1 MFRSS
6 HFTRL
11 RVTLGSR
18 KRVDRRWHAGYV
30 CGAFTL
36 IELLVVIAIIA
47 ILAAMLLPA
56 LSASKE
62 RARRVSCLNNLKQMG
77 LGLLLYASDNNE
89 KIPFVEP
96 AWSTLYCLS
105 NPLSLP
111 TETQD
116 VPPSHRVGLGL
127 ISPNYIPNGH
137 IFYCPSFRYGVPG
150 LFTYDDPLYGF
161 RQNFPSNVVFVP
173 YEYTRW
179 VSKEWQPNN
188 TKLTVLGRKAVV
200 YDFFSN
206 GFGQFSHKTGYNVLY
221 GDGSALWFR
230 DRRQAIIRRNIDM
243 PAGLPNAM
251 TVIAAFN
258 EEQSL
263 PQQW

>member
-1 MFRSS
+1 MFRT
-6 HFTRL
+6 HHRGKFC
-11 RVTLGSR
+11 VTLSLYQRSDGRS
-18 KRVDRRWHAGYV
+18 HARSV

-47 ILAAMLLPA
+47 ILAALLLPA
-56 LSASKE
+56 LSTAKE

-77 LGLLLYASDNNE
+77 LGLLLYANDNSE
-89 KIPFVEP
+89 KIPYVEP

-105 NPLSLP
+105 NPSSLP
-111 TETQD
+111 QETQD
-116 VPPSHRVGLGL
+116 VPPSHRVGIGL

-137 IFYCPSFRYGVPG
+137 IFYCPSFRYGIPG
-150 LFTYDDPLYGF
+150 LFTYEDPLYGF
-161 RQNFPSNVVFVP
+161 GQNFPSNTVFVP

-179 VSKEWQPNN
+179 VGKEWQPN
-188 TKLTVLGRKAVV
+188 TARLTVLGRKAVA

-206 GFGQFSHKTGYNVLY
+206 GFGMYSHKTGYNILY
-221 GDGSALWFR
+221 GDWSARWFP
-230 DRRQAIIRRNIDM
+230 DRTKAIIRRNIDM

-263 PQQW
+263 PPQW